1 MTSSD
6 MPKSDLLAGTFI
18 VDLPGQRRTG
28 LAAHEVSLLL
38 ETPEGREAVI
48 YRVHRVSEEGR
59 MELVGVAPAA
69 FRRQECIVYLRR
81 EVRDAR
87 QDMDAIESHAASE
100 PPPCRLELRLARN
113 PGGPWS
119 SMTAVV
125 FPAVCADAVTH
136 WLGRAGRSLG
146 EENTGGASSLDQ
158 IEMIQVV
165 RHVVLEPR
173 ARHGGSPA

>member
-1 MTSSD
+1 
-6 MPKSDLLAGTFI
+6 MPNSKGLAGTFV
-18 VDLPGQRRTG
+18 VDLLGQRRSG
-28 LAAHEVSLLL
+28 LAAHDVSLLL

-48 YRVHRVSEEGR
+48 YRVHRVSEDGT
-59 MELVGVAPAA
+59 MELVGVSPAA

-87 QDMDAIESHAASE
+87 QDMDAIEFHAASV
-100 PPPCRLELRLARN
+100 PPPCRVELRLARN

-146 EENTGGASSLDQ
+146 DENTGGTSAFDQ

-165 RHVVLEPR
+165 RRVVLEPR
-173 ARHGGSPA
+173 APHNGSSG